1 MDDDVYAFLEK
12 WIEDNVAPT
21 DASLRA
27 ERAENLAAECYKEAG
42 EAGFSEEEVDEAADE
57 LSEGA
62 GLAAYIEAAL
72 DKAEEEEEV
81 EED

>member
-1 MDDDVYAFLEK
+1 MDEDVYAFVEK

-27 ERAENLAAECYKEAG
+27 ERAENLAADCYKDAA
-42 EAGFSEEEVDEAADE
+42 EAGFSEEEVDEAVEE

-72 DKAEEEEEV
+72 DKADEDEEV

>member
-12 WIEDNVAPT
+12 WIEDNVVPI
-21 DASLRA
+21 DANLRA
-27 ERAENLAAECYKEAG
+27 ERAENLASECYKEAA